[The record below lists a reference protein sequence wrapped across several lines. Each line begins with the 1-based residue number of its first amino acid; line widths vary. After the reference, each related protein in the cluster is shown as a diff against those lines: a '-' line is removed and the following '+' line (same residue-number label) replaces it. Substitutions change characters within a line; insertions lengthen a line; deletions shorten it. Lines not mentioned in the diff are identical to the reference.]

1 MEGTLPKLL
10 LFNIYQLVN
19 WKRSRCGHASLASD
33 RYVPEQPEPSR
44 CLSIQETCRA
54 WVKTTSGACSP
65 PGELSAGSSASCP
78 RSSPRSPTY
87 PTVAGRRNPLMAMND
102 CYQELVQLDMSSPL
116 SLSDQL
122 SRILTSRDFDEC
134 IQGLQGNY
142 LEQAIELLDKVPF
155 YADLSH
161 YTVELL

>member
-1 MEGTLPKLL
+1 
-10 LFNIYQLVN
+10 
-19 WKRSRCGHASLASD
+19 
-33 RYVPEQPEPSR
+33 
-44 CLSIQETCRA
+44 
-54 WVKTTSGACSP
+54 
-65 PGELSAGSSASCP
+65 
-78 RSSPRSPTY
+78 
-87 PTVAGRRNPLMAMND
+87 MND